1 MDTKVLLA
9 DDHAML
15 RSSVK
20 TICAS
25 NGVHDLDEVGSCR
38 NLLSQLHKQKY
49 THLVLDL
56 LLSDG
61 DAMEILDVIRTE
73 YPGLEILV
81 FSSQYPA
88 LYRGFLRKKYGCYFI
103 SKSESEMDSIR
114 SLLAFLKGKMSVNTT
129 LSDTQRNPFA
139 QLSSQEGEITH
150 YLLMGCSTNSIAEKC
165 EITQEHVRS
174 VIRHILHKTGAKD
187 RDTLKVMANRL
198 YQ

>member
-25 NGVHDLDEVGSCR
+25 NGIHNLDEVGSCR
-38 NLLSQLHKQKY
+38 NLLSQLHKEKY

-61 DAMEILDVIRTE
+61 DAMEILDMIRTE

-81 FSSQYPA
+81 FSSQSPV

-103 SKSESEMDSIR
+103 SKSEPEMDSIR
-114 SLLAFLKGKMSVNTT
+114 SLIAFLKGKMSVNSTPA
-129 LSDTQRNPFA
+129 DTQGNPFA
-139 QLSSQEGEITH
+139 LLSSQEGEITH
-150 YLLMGCSTNSIAEKC
+150 YLLMGWSTHSIAEKC
-165 EITQEHVRS
+165 EITEDHVRS
-174 VIRHILHKTGAKD
+174 AIRHILHKTGAKD
-187 RDTLKVMANRL
+187 RDMLKVMANRL
-198 YQ
+198 FQ